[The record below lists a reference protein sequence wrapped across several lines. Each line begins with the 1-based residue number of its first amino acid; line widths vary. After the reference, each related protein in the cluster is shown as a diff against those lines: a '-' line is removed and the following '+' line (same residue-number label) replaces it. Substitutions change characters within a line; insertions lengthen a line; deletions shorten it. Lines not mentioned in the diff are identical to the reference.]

1 MNSRQLCSFDIFSLL
16 LGYYSLGFGTLLAL
30 KLIIRIIGRGWYGW
44 NDIGAVRELKKCRKI
59 NMVNVFSDMKVICCL
74 DLKCSVIFYFTFFC

>member
-30 KLIIRIIGRGWYGW
+30 KLIIRIIGGG
-44 NDIGAVRELKKCRKI
+44 GTVGMTLEPGG
-59 NMVNVFSDMKVICCL
+59 S
-74 DLKCSVIFYFTFFC
+74 